1 MKKVIVDLAEGAPK
15 TDESGHL
22 ELLLKSVCP
31 YCGESVF
38 IARQARGA
46 GLVTLHASVGAAGC
60 RPFDALCQSDPAEFI
75 RLILLSA
82 GREEVERFLERTED
96 EEDKDE
102 EVIH

>member
-1 MKKVIVDLAEGAPK
+1 MNVMKKVIVDLAEEAPG
-15 TDESGHL
+15 TDESGRL

-38 IARQARGA
+38 IAREAPRT
-46 GLVTLHASVGAAGC
+46 GLVTLHANVGPEGC
-60 RPFDALCQSDPAEFI
+60 QPFDALCRSSPEQFI

-96 EEDKDE
+96 EEE
-102 EVIH
+102 LIH